1 MARIVDLRKGKKQEA
16 PVRAPVRRISSPKE
30 PQREIRRAPLRVRR
44 RRKRWALLSAFMVF
58 CALATYAVHWV
69 SYMPQ
74 YTIQD
79 IEVSGISTLDERE
92 IQQRVYDALGEDSGF
107 ISPRN
112 LLWYDSE
119 KIRSAL
125 ESDIFHIARASVS
138 RDDFFSTT
146 LRVSIDER
154 APFAK
159 WCSTEERCYAIDET
173 GFIFDPLTASST
185 QTFAETFTFFGGVT
199 STSTPLGAYVAP
211 ARFPS
216 ALSIMRTLGQA
227 GYTPVR
233 ASIDSDTDV
242 SIVFNTGFTLYAS
255 FGAEPPALVRNL
267 KLVLESEPLKDNLSN
282 LEYVDLRFGNRVFY
296 KLKGQ
301 EAVGQ

>member
-1 MARIVDLRKGKKQEA
+1 
-16 PVRAPVRRISSPKE
+16 
-30 PQREIRRAPLRVRR
+30 
-44 RRKRWALLSAFMVF
+44 
-58 CALATYAVHWV
+58 
-69 SYMPQ
+69 MPQ

>member
-16 PVRAPVRRISSPKE
+16 PVRAPQRRAPTPKE
-30 PQREIRRAPLRVRR
+30 PLRDVRRAPLRIRR
-44 RRKRWALLSAFMVF
+44 RRKRWALLATFVVF
-58 CALATYAVHWV
+58 CALATYAVHWL
-69 SYMPQ
+69 SYLPQ
-74 YTIQD
+74 YTIQH

-92 IQQRVYDALGEDSGF
+92 IEQRVYGALGEDGGF

-112 LLWYDSE
+112 LLWYDSD

-125 ESDIFHIARASVS
+125 ESDVFHIARASVS
-138 RDDFFSTT
+138 RDDLFSTT
-146 LRVSIDER
+146 LRVTIDER
-154 APFAK
+154 APFAR
-159 WCSTEERCYAIDET
+159 WCTAEQQCYAIDET
-173 GFIFDPLTASST
+173 GFIFDSLLASST
-185 QTFAETFTFFGGVT
+185 QTFAETFIFFGGVM
-199 STSTPLGAYVAP
+199 STTTPLGEYVAP

-233 ASIDSDTDV
+233 ASIDSDTDL
-242 SIVFNTGFTLYAS
+242 SIVFDSGFTLYVS
-255 FGAEPPALVRNL
+255 FGAEPPTLVRNL
-267 KLVLESEPLKDNLSN
+267 KLVLESEPLKDNLAN